1 MWDRDSEEKKMLK
14 QGTLVIAPHPD
25 DEVLGCSSVL
35 DDSYVYYCGIDETML
50 PQEIQK
56 TRINKEGR
64 LKEIETV
71 SNYMGFDYEINPHSK
86 INNYKM
92 IDFIPEIERLIG
104 KLEPDK
110 IFIPFPCYNQDHQ
123 AIYDAC
129 QVALR
134 PHDRNFFVKKVLVYE
149 QAHVAMWERKH
160 VAVNYF
166 VKLNIETK
174 LYAYNLH
181 KSQVRGMRSPDILKA
196 LAKLRGA
203 SINAPYAEAFIIE
216 RWVD

>member
-1 MWDRDSEEKKMLK
+1 MLK
-14 QGTLVIAPHPD
+14 NGNLIIAPHPD
-25 DEVLGCSSVL
+25 DEVLGCSSAL
-35 DDSYVYYCGIDETML
+35 EGAFVYYCGIDETML

-56 TRINKEGR
+56 TRIDKSGR
-64 LKEIETV
+64 LEEIERV
-71 SNYMGFDYEINPHSK
+71 SKFMGFRYEINPISK

-92 IDFIPEIERLIG
+92 IDFIPEIERLIN

-110 IFIPFPCYNQDHQ
+110 VFIPFHCYNQDHQ

-160 VAVNYF
+160 VSVNYF
-166 VKLNIETK
+166 VKLDILTK
-174 LYAYNLH
+174 LHAYNLH
-181 KSQVRGMRSPDILKA
+181 KSQVRGMRSPEILEA
-196 LAKLRGA
+196 LARLRGA
-203 SINAPYAEAFIIE
+203 SINVPYAEAFVIE
-216 RWVD
+216 RWVE

>member
-1 MWDRDSEEKKMLK
+1 
-14 QGTLVIAPHPD
+14 
-25 DEVLGCSSVL
+25 
-35 DDSYVYYCGIDETML
+35 
-50 PQEIQK
+50 
-56 TRINKEGR
+56 
-64 LKEIETV
+64 
-71 SNYMGFDYEINPHSK
+71 MGFDYEINHNSK

-92 IDFIPEIERLIG
+92 IDFIPEVERLID

-110 IFIPFPCYNQDHQ
+110 VFIPFPCYNQDHQ

-134 PHDRNFFVKKVLVYE
+134 PHDRNFFVKKVLAYE

-160 VAVNYF
+160 VNVNYF

-174 LYAYNLH
+174 LFAYNLH
-181 KSQVRGMRSPDILKA
+181 KSQVRGMRSPDTLKA

-203 SINAPYAEAFIIE
+203 SINQPYAEAFVIE